1 MQIKIKDNI
10 KEFSKGLNK
19 FQKKQMPFATAQ
31 AINATLGIGKNK
43 KGKGLDGEYAKQM
56 MKKLDRPRPQT
67 TKAFYRKQATKR
79 NLVGTL
85 GLIDWAAKFLK
96 YQIDGGVRTNT
107 NKIPVPI
114 KKNMNLDKYG
124 NIAGK
129 RAKIKRGGLQG
140 LAANKNQFIATIGGA
155 TGVWQKGRK
164 GQQPTLLIKFHD
176 TVNYTKKLF
185 DFYKIGNNY
194 VRNTFTRKLDKE
206 FREALRKAK

>member
-31 AINATLGIGKNK
+31 AINNTLF
-43 KGKGLDGEYAKQM
+43 GLRKEMAKQTV
-56 MKKLDRPRPQT
+56 KKLDRPVPFTQRGFEVN
-67 TKAFYRKQATKR
+67 KANKR
-79 NLVGTL
+79 NQVGFLVIRTEV
-85 GLIDWAAKFLK
+85 AKYLK
-96 YQIDGGVRTNT
+96 YQIDGGIRTST

-114 KKNMNLDKYG
+114 TKNMRLNKFG

-129 RAKIKRGGLQG
+129 RGKVKGGLQG
-140 LAANKNQFIATIGGA
+140 LATGKNQYIATIGGA

-176 TVNYTKKLF
+176 TVNYNKKPF
-185 DFYKIGNNY
+185 DFYRIGKMY
-194 VRNTFTRKLDKE
+194 SKNTFNKQLDK
-206 FREALRKAK
+206 ALRKALRTAK